1 MSLALLEAEVRTA
14 PFAHATHPAPLSAEL
29 CEAALSWMET
39 DAPWRLRIAS
49 FYEQW
54 ELHLDPQT
62 LPSDLHALLADET
75 VDALQRLLLAPIAAA
90 PLKLTE
96 VTAHKLVPGQT
107 IRVHN
112 DHRPNGETHRLLIQ
126 FNRGWADEQGGL
138 LLLFGSAAADD
149 VRRILRPLHR
159 SAMAFEISAQSFHAV
174 STIQRGERY
183 TLVYSF
189 QAAHGGHDDPV
200 SG

>member
-1 MSLALLEAEVRTA
+1 MSLMLLEADVRTA
-14 PFAHATHPAPLSAEL
+14 PFAHATHAQPLPAQL
-29 CEAALSWMET
+29 CDAALTWLET

-62 LPSDLHALLADET
+62 LPVDLHPMLAGET
-75 VDALQRLLLAPIAAA
+75 VDALQRRLLAPLARA
-90 PLKLTE
+90 PLRLTE
-96 VTAHKLVPGQT
+96 VTAHKLVSGQT

-112 DHRPNGETHRLLIQ
+112 DHRPRGETHRLLIQ
-126 FNRGWADEQGGL
+126 LNRGWADEQGGL

-149 VRRILRPLHR
+149 VRRILRPAHR
-159 SAMAFEISAQSFHAV
+159 SAMAFEISPQSFHAV

-189 QAAHGGHDDPV
+189 QAAHGD
-200 SG
+200 

>member
-1 MSLALLEAEVRTA
+1 MSLALLEADVRTV
-14 PFAHATHPAPLSAEL
+14 PFPHATHAAPLPADL
-29 CEAALSWMET
+29 CDAALTWMLT
-39 DAPWRLRIAS
+39 DAPWRLRVAS

-54 ELHLDPQT
+54 ELHLDPPA
-62 LPSDLHALLADET
+62 LPADLQPLLAGET
-75 VDALQRLLLAPIAAA
+75 VDALQRRLLAPIAGA
-90 PLKLTE
+90 PLRLTE

-112 DHRPNGETHRLLIQ
+112 DHRPKGETHRLLIQ
-126 FNRGWADEQGGL
+126 LNRGWVDEQGGL

-149 VRRILRPLHR
+149 VRRILRPTHR
-159 SAMAFEISAQSFHAV
+159 SAMAFEISPQSFHAV

-189 QAAHGGHDDPV
+189 QAACGG
-200 SG
+200 

>member
-1 MSLALLEAEVRTA
+1 MNLAQLESDVRAA
-14 PFAHATHPAPLSAEL
+14 PFAHATHVAPLPAEL
-29 CEAALSWMET
+29 CEAALSWMENT
-39 DAPWRLRIAS
+39 APWRLRIAS

-54 ELHLDPQT
+54 ELHLNPDGLPQA
-62 LPSDLHALLADET
+62 LQPLLARDT
-75 VDALQRLLLAPIAAA
+75 VEALQRLMLKPFAGG

-96 VTAHKLVPGQT
+96 VTAHKLLPGQT

-112 DHRPNGETHRLLIQ
+112 DHRPRGETHRLLIQ
-126 FNRGWADEQGGL
+126 LNRGWDDEHGGL

-149 VRRILRPLHR
+149 VRRILRPIHR
-159 SAMAFEISAQSFHAV
+159 SAMAFEISPRSFHAV

-189 QAAHGGHDDPV
+189 QADRCGW
-200 SG
+200 

>member
-1 MSLALLEAEVRTA
+1 MSVALLEAEVRTE
-14 PFAHATHPAPLSAEL
+14 PFPHVTHAAPLPNAI
-29 CEAALSWMET
+29 CAAALDWMET
-39 DAPWRLRIAS
+39 TAPWRLRVAS

-54 ELHLDPQT
+54 ELHLDPQN
-62 LPSDLHALLADET
+62 LPASIQPLLAPSTIET
-75 VDALQRLLLAPIAAA
+75 LQLRMLAPIAQA
-90 PLKLTE
+90 PLELTE

-112 DHRPNGETHRLLIQ
+112 DHRWKGETHRLLVQ
-126 FNRGWADEQGGL
+126 LNRGWSDSQGGL

-149 VRRILRPLHR
+149 VRRILRPTHG
-159 SAMAFEISAQSFHAV
+159 SAVSFAISPQSFHAV

-189 QAAHGGHDDPV
+189 RAGRGA
-200 SG
+200 

>member
-1 MSLALLEAEVRTA
+1 MRPALLEADVRAA
-14 PFAHATHPAPLSAEL
+14 PFAHATHAAPLSADL
-29 CEAALSWMET
+29 CDAALTWMET
-39 DAPWRLRIAS
+39 DAPWRLRVAS

-54 ELHLDPQT
+54 ELHLEPQA
-62 LPSDLHALLADET
+62 LPADLQPLLTDET
-75 VDALQRLLLAPIAAA
+75 VDALQWLMLAPIVGG
-90 PLKLTE
+90 PLRLTE

-112 DHRPNGETHRLLIQ
+112 DHRPKGETHRLLIQ
-126 FNRGWADEQGGL
+126 LNRGWADEQGGL

-149 VRRILRPLHR
+149 LRRILRPSHR
-159 SAMAFEISAQSFHAV
+159 SAVAFEISPQSFHAV

-189 QAAHGGHDDPV
+189 QAAHGG
-200 SG
+200 